1 MHQSGIH
8 MKNEVIRGEEL
19 IHTATSEVYD
29 FEQQG
34 AYHHPQGEFC
44 FVFILGAH
52 TIHDVVAN
60 FMPCSNFISK
70 IRMRF
75 CLEIVLG

>member
-8 MKNEVIRGEEL
+8 MKNEVIRREEV

-34 AYHHPQGEFC
+34 AYHHPQGKWYLLC
-44 FVFILGAH
+44 IAHILCTHSRTHNVSNLLPQRFIRG
-52 TIHDVVAN
+52 VAG
-60 FMPCSNFISK
+60 
-70 IRMRF
+70 R
-75 CLEIVLG
+75 

>member
-34 AYHHPQGEFC
+34 AYHHPQGKLL
-44 FVFILGAH
+44 IL
-52 TIHDVVAN
+52 
-60 FMPCSNFISK
+60 
-70 IRMRF
+70 
-75 CLEIVLG
+75 

>member
-8 MKNEVIRGEEL
+8 MKNEVIRGEDQV

-34 AYHHPQGEFC
+34 AYHHPQGKC
-44 FVFILGAH
+44 
-52 TIHDVVAN
+52 
-60 FMPCSNFISK
+60 
-70 IRMRF
+70 
-75 CLEIVLG
+75 